1 MLLSDYLSSYLKWD
15 TIKKKN
21 KKNHRWEI
29 SMDIVVLAGGLSG
42 ERDVSLK
49 TGGMVAQALRGN
61 GHRVVLLDV
70 FLGCQGEE
78 ADISEIFADS
88 KGVVQTADI
97 AETAPDLEQ
106 VRAARRGVADGYFG
120 PNVLRA
126 CRMADIVF
134 LALHGEDGENGKIQ
148 AAFDLLGIR
157 YTGSGYF
164 GSALAMNKD
173 VAKRFF
179 RENGIPVPNGIRMEN
194 SGRTEDLKKAGVRLP
209 CVVKPCCGGSSI
221 GVSIVRTEKEFVQ
234 ALEEAFLWEDE
245 VVIEDYIEGRDFSV
259 GVLDGKALPVI
270 EIAPIQGF
278 YDYKNKYKAGNAVET
293 CPAEL
298 PEAVAEQMMQY
309 AKDAAQALGLLAYSR
324 MDFRLS
330 ADGGIYCL
338 EANTLPGMTATS
350 LLPQE
355 AKAVGID
362 YAELCERI
370 IRVSLRKYEG

>member
-1 MLLSDYLSSYLKWD
+1 
-15 TIKKKN
+15 
-21 KKNHRWEI
+21 
-29 SMDIVVLAGGLSG
+29 MDIVVLAGGLSG